1 MIKFC
6 HYVKINSFYNKYN
19 ICAFNKDIEGNPF
32 IIRFKTKLA
41 CAVIQNNFDIE
52 GNPFIIRFKTI
63 RFKRDIEWIF
73 LYIEGNPFIIRFK
86 TIL

>member
-32 IIRFKTKLA
+32 IIRFKTYGMDTYGTL
-41 CAVIQNNFDIE
+41 VI
-52 GNPFIIRFKTI
+52 
-63 RFKRDIEWIF
+63 
-73 LYIEGNPFIIRFK
+73 
-86 TIL
+86 ILKVIHL

>member
-32 IIRFKTKLA
+32 IIRFKSKIAIKNIIKFLH
-41 CAVIQNNFDIE
+41 I
-52 GNPFIIRFKTI
+52 FI
-63 RFKRDIEWIF
+63 KRLKF
-73 LYIEGNPFIIRFK
+73 HHF
-86 TIL
+86 

>member
-32 IIRFKTKLA
+32 IIRFKTKNKTKIEKNITKILK
-41 CAVIQNNFDIE
+41 VIH
-52 GNPFIIRFKTI
+52 
-63 RFKRDIEWIF
+63 
-73 LYIEGNPFIIRFK
+73 L
-86 TIL
+86 

>member
-32 IIRFKTKLA
+32 IIRFKTL
-41 CAVIQNNFDIE
+41 IYY
-52 GNPFIIRFKTI
+52 FIDF
-63 RFKRDIEWIF
+63 E
-73 LYIEGNPFIIRFK
+73 
-86 TIL
+86 

>member
-32 IIRFKTKLA
+32 IIRFKTNQKEVKMK
-41 CAVIQNNFDIE
+41 AVLGQ
-52 GNPFIIRFKTI
+52 
-63 RFKRDIEWIF
+63 
-73 LYIEGNPFIIRFK
+73 Y
-86 TIL
+86 

>member
-32 IIRFKTKLA
+32 IIRFKTYW
-41 CAVIQNNFDIE
+41 VYHSNFRTNNIE
-52 GNPFIIRFKTI
+52 GNPFIIRFKTLNEI
-63 RFKRDIEWIF
+63 RKAAGKEP
-73 LYIEGNPFIIRFK
+73 Y
-86 TIL
+86 